1 MSWTIAEKRET
12 QHTTVSCWSR
22 S

>member
-1 MSWTIAEKRET
+1 MSLTVAEKRET